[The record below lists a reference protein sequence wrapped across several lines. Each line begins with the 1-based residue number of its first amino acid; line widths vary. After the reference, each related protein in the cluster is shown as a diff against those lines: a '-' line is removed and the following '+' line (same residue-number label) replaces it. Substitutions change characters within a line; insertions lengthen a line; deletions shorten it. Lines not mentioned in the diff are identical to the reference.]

1 MFLNMVVHY
10 FEKSDKLDAK
20 AIVLIQSF
28 SFNIVTFVLPFVM
41 TFSLVQRMLQRLGF
55 MAVLSSLL
63 YLFLP
68 VDLVIKQMMLP
79 CFFAPISTS
88 EPVYAM

>member
-28 SFNIVTFVLPFVM
+28 SFNIATFVLPFVM
-41 TFSLVQRMLQRLGF
+41 TFSQVQRILQRFGF

-63 YLFLP
+63 YLFLT

-79 CFFAPISTS
+79 CFFAPISTY
-88 EPVYAM
+88 EPVYVM